1 MALSGQEVL
10 NAVNKMPLG
19 QKVGVVAGVVI
30 LLSAANWYFFIDPM
44 QTQITQRQGTLHA
57 LEDELIQKQS
67 IANNLA
73 QFKHEK
79 EILERRLAQALT
91 ELPNEANIDDLI
103 RSLSEIVTKSGLT
116 INSIEPQA
124 EQRQSFYASIPI
136 VMAVSGNYHEI
147 GVFLDSLSK
156 LARIV
161 NVTNIKMG
169 QARVTNEKLVINAN
183 YIATTFRFLPE
194 ANTPKPAKRAARP
207 SPSSAPPCWPPPA
220 GARRLRLAGRRP
232 PPRPPRP
239 SPSPTTR

>member
-1 MALSGQEVL
+1 MAMTTQDVL
-10 NAVNKMPLG
+10 VAVNKAPLSTKLG
-19 QKVGVVAGVVI
+19 ALVLVAAA
-30 LLSAANWYFFIDPM
+30 LTAANWYFLISPDQDLIAQR
-44 QTQITQRQGTLHA
+44 QTQLRA

-91 ELPNEANIDDLI
+91 ELPNESNIDDLI
-103 RSLSEIVTKSGLT
+103 RSISEIGNKSGLT
-116 INSIEPQA
+116 INNIEPQG

-169 QARVTNEKLVINAN
+169 GAKTTNDKLVVNAS
-183 YIATTFRFLPE
+183 YVATTFRFLPE
-194 ANTPKPAKRAARP
+194 AGK
-207 SPSSAPPCWPPPA
+207 
-220 GARRLRLAGRRP
+220 
-232 PPRPPRP
+232 
-239 SPSPTTR
+239 

>member
-103 RSLSEIVTKSGLT
+103 RSLSEIGTKSGLA

-136 VMAVSGNYHEI
+136 VMSVSGNYHEI

-194 ANTPKPAKRAARP
+194 ANTPRPAK
-207 SPSSAPPCWPPPA
+207 
-220 GARRLRLAGRRP
+220 
-232 PPRPPRP
+232 
-239 SPSPTTR
+239 

>member
-1 MALSGQEVL
+1 MALNGQEVL

-19 QKVGVVAGVVI
+19 QKVGVVAGFVI

-44 QTQITQRQGTLHA
+44 QTQIRERQGTLRA

-103 RSLSEIVTKSGLT
+103 RSLSEIGTKSGLT
-116 INSIEPQA
+116 INSIEPQS
-124 EQRQSFYASIPI
+124 EQRQSFYAAIPI
-136 VMAVSGNYHEI
+136 VMSVSGNYHEI
-147 GVFLDSLSK
+147 GVFLDALSK

-169 QARVTNEKLVINAN
+169 QARIANEKLLINAT

-194 ANTPKPAKRAARP
+194 ANAPRAAK
-207 SPSSAPPCWPPPA
+207 
-220 GARRLRLAGRRP
+220 
-232 PPRPPRP
+232 
-239 SPSPTTR
+239 

>member
-1 MALSGQEVL
+1 MALTGQEVL

-44 QTQITQRQGTLHA
+44 QTQIRDRQGQLRA

-79 EILERRLAQALT
+79 DILERRLAQALT

-103 RSLSEIVTKSGLT
+103 RSLAEVGNKSGLMINT
-116 INSIEPQA
+116 IDPQP

-136 VMAVSGNYHEI
+136 VMSVTGNYHEI

-169 QARVTNEKLVINAN
+169 NSQTKNEKLVVNAT
-183 YIATTFRFLPE
+183 YVATTFRFLPE
-194 ANTPKPAKRAARP
+194 A
-207 SPSSAPPCWPPPA
+207 SPRPA
-220 GARRLRLAGRRP
+220 GAAK
-232 PPRPPRP
+232 
-239 SPSPTTR
+239 

>member
-1 MALSGQEVL
+1 MALTGQEVL
-10 NAVNKMPLG
+10 NAVNKMPLA

-44 QTQITQRQGTLHA
+44 QTQITSRQNSLRQ

-91 ELPNEANIDDLI
+91 ELPNESNIDDLI
-103 RSLSEIVTKSGLT
+103 RSLSEIGTKSGLT
-116 INSIEPQA
+116 ITSIDPQP

-136 VMAVSGNYHEI
+136 VMAVTGNYHEI
-147 GVFLDSLSK
+147 GVFLDALSK

-169 QARVTNEKLVINAN
+169 QARLINEKLVVNAT
-183 YIATTFRFLPE
+183 YVATTFRFLPPE
-194 ANTPKPAKRAARP
+194 TAPAK
-207 SPSSAPPCWPPPA
+207 
-220 GARRLRLAGRRP
+220 GAVK
-232 PPRPPRP
+232 
-239 SPSPTTR
+239 

>member
-1 MALSGQEVL
+1 MALTGHDVL
-10 NAVNKMPLG
+10 NAVNKLPLG
-19 QKVGVVAGVVI
+19 HKVGVVAGFVI

-44 QTQITQRQGTLHA
+44 QTQIRSRQGTLRQ

-73 QFKHEK
+73 QFRHEK

-103 RSLSEIVTKSGLT
+103 RSLSEIGGKSGLV
-116 INSIEPQA
+116 INSIDPQP

-136 VMAVSGNYHEI
+136 VMAVTGNYHEI

-169 QARVTNEKLVINAN
+169 GARTTAEKLVVSAT
-183 YIATTFRFLPE
+183 YVATTFRFLPD
-194 ANTPKPAKRAARP
+194 AA
-207 SPSSAPPCWPPPA
+207 
-220 GARRLRLAGRRP
+220 
-232 PPRPPRP
+232 PPRPAK
-239 SPSPTTR
+239 

>member
-103 RSLSEIVTKSGLT
+103 RSLSEIGTKSGLT

-194 ANTPKPAKRAARP
+194 ANTPRPAK
-207 SPSSAPPCWPPPA
+207 
-220 GARRLRLAGRRP
+220 
-232 PPRPPRP
+232 
-239 SPSPTTR
+239 

>member
-1 MALSGQEVL
+1 MALTGQEVL

-44 QTQITQRQGTLHA
+44 QTQIRERQGTLRA

-103 RSLSEIVTKSGLT
+103 RSLSEIGTKSGLA

-194 ANTPKPAKRAARP
+194 ANTPRPAK
-207 SPSSAPPCWPPPA
+207 
-220 GARRLRLAGRRP
+220 
-232 PPRPPRP
+232 
-239 SPSPTTR
+239 

>member
-1 MALSGQEVL
+1 MALTGQDVL

-19 QKVGVVAGVVI
+19 QKVGAVAGVVI

-44 QTQITQRQGTLHA
+44 QTQITQRQNQLRA

-103 RSLSEIVTKSGLT
+103 RSLSEVGTKSGLT
-116 INSIEPQA
+116 INSIDPQA

-136 VMAVSGNYHEI
+136 VMQVTGNYHEI

-161 NVTNIKMG
+161 NVTNIRMG
-169 QARVTNEKLVINAN
+169 QPRIQNDKLLVNAT
-183 YIATTFRFLPE
+183 YVATTFRFLPE
-194 ANTPKPAKRAARP
+194 AAAAPRAAK
-207 SPSSAPPCWPPPA
+207 
-220 GARRLRLAGRRP
+220 
-232 PPRPPRP
+232 
-239 SPSPTTR
+239 

>member
-1 MALSGQEVL
+1 MALTGQEVL

-44 QTQITQRQGTLHA
+44 QTQITSRQNSLRQ

-91 ELPNEANIDDLI
+91 ELPNESNIDDLI
-103 RSLSEIVTKSGLT
+103 RSLSEIGTKSGLT
-116 INSIEPQA
+116 ITSIDPQP

-136 VMAVSGNYHEI
+136 VMAVTGNYHEI
-147 GVFLDSLSK
+147 GVFLDALSK

-169 QARVTNEKLVINAN
+169 QARLINEKLVVNAT
-183 YIATTFRFLPE
+183 YVATTFRFLPPE
-194 ANTPKPAKRAARP
+194 TAPAK
-207 SPSSAPPCWPPPA
+207 
-220 GARRLRLAGRRP
+220 GAVK
-232 PPRPPRP
+232 
-239 SPSPTTR
+239 

>member
-1 MALSGQEVL
+1 MALTGQDVL
-10 NAVNKMPLG
+10 NALNKAPLG
-19 QKVGVVAGVVI
+19 QKVGVVVAVVVAMA
-30 LLSAANWYFFIDPM
+30 AANWYFFVDPM
-44 QTQITQRQGTLHA
+44 QTQITQRQSTLRS

-91 ELPNEANIDDLI
+91 ELPNEANVDDLI
-103 RSLSEIVTKSGLT
+103 RSLSEIGTKSGLT
-116 INSIEPQA
+116 INSIDPQG
-124 EQRQSFYASIPI
+124 EQRQSFYAQIPI

-169 QARVTNEKLVINAN
+169 GAKLANDKLVVNAS
-183 YIATTFRFLPE
+183 YVATTFRFLPE
-194 ANTPKPAKRAARP
+194 AGK
-207 SPSSAPPCWPPPA
+207 
-220 GARRLRLAGRRP
+220 
-232 PPRPPRP
+232 
-239 SPSPTTR
+239 

>member
-1 MALSGQEVL
+1 MALTGQDVL
-10 NAVNKMPLG
+10 NAVNKLPLG
-19 QKVGVVAGVVI
+19 QKVGVVAGFVI
-30 LLSAANWYFFIDPM
+30 LLSATNWYFFIDPM
-44 QTQITQRQGTLHA
+44 QTQIRQRQGTLRQ

-73 QFKHEK
+73 QFRHEK

-103 RSLSEIVTKSGLT
+103 RSLSEIGGKSGLI
-116 INSIEPQA
+116 INSIDPQA

-136 VMAVSGNYHEI
+136 VMAVTGNYHEI

-169 QARVTNEKLVINAN
+169 GAKMIAEKLVVSAT

-194 ANTPKPAKRAARP
+194 AA
-207 SPSSAPPCWPPPA
+207 
-220 GARRLRLAGRRP
+220 
-232 PPRPPRP
+232 PPRPAK
-239 SPSPTTR
+239 

>member
-1 MALSGQEVL
+1 MALTGQDL
-10 NAVNKMPLG
+10 INQISKASMG
-19 QKVGVVAGVVI
+19 QKIGVVAAVVVAVT
-30 LLSAANWYFFIDPM
+30 AANWYFMIDPEM
-44 QTQITQRQGTLHA
+44 TQIAQRQSQLRA

-103 RSLSEIVTKSGLT
+103 RSLSEIGTKSGLT
-116 INSIEPQA
+116 INTIDPQN

-136 VMAVSGNYHEI
+136 AMSVTGNYQEI

-161 NVTNIKMG
+161 NVTNIKMSN
-169 QARVTNEKLVINAN
+169 ARVVNEKLVVNAT
-183 YIATTFRFLPE
+183 YLATTFRFLPE
-194 ANTPKPAKRAARP
+194 TNRTEAAK
-207 SPSSAPPCWPPPA
+207 
-220 GARRLRLAGRRP
+220 
-232 PPRPPRP
+232 
-239 SPSPTTR
+239 

>member
-1 MALSGQEVL
+1 MALTGQEVL

-44 QTQITQRQGTLHA
+44 QTQITQRQGTLRA

-103 RSLSEIVTKSGLT
+103 RSLSEIGSKSGLT
-116 INSIEPQA
+116 INSIEPQP
-124 EQRQSFYASIPI
+124 EQRQSFYAAIPI
-136 VMAVSGNYHEI
+136 VMSVSGNYHEI

-161 NVTNIKMG
+161 NVTNIRMG
-169 QARVTNEKLVINAN
+169 QARVANEKLLINAT

-194 ANTPKPAKRAARP
+194 ANAPRAAK
-207 SPSSAPPCWPPPA
+207 
-220 GARRLRLAGRRP
+220 
-232 PPRPPRP
+232 
-239 SPSPTTR
+239 

>member
-1 MALSGQEVL
+1 MALTGQEVL

-19 QKVGVVAGVVI
+19 QKVGLVAGLVI

-103 RSLSEIVTKSGLT
+103 RSLSEIGTKSGLT
-116 INSIEPQA
+116 INSIDPQA
-124 EQRQSFYASIPI
+124 EQRQSFYAAIPI
-136 VMAVSGNYHEI
+136 VMSVTGNYHEI
-147 GVFLDSLSK
+147 GVFLDALSK

-169 QARVTNEKLVINAN
+169 QPRVTSEKLIVNAS
-183 YIATTFRFLPE
+183 YVATTFRFLPE
-194 ANTPKPAKRAARP
+194 AAPPKRAAKLAA
-207 SPSSAPPCWPPPA
+207 SPSSPVA
-220 GARRLRLAGRRP
+220 
-232 PPRPPRP
+232 
-239 SPSPTTR
+239 

>member
-1 MALSGQEVL
+1 MALSGQDVL

-19 QKVGVVAGVVI
+19 QKVGAVAGVVI

-44 QTQITQRQGTLHA
+44 TTQITQRQGQLRT

-103 RSLSEIVTKSGLT
+103 RSLSAIGTKSGLT
-116 INSIEPQA
+116 INSIDPQP
-124 EQRQSFYASIPI
+124 EVRQSFYASIPI
-136 VMAVSGNYHEI
+136 VMAVTGNYHEI

-169 QARVTNEKLVINAN
+169 GARVTAEKLVVSAT
-183 YIATTFRFLPE
+183 YVATTFRFLPPE
-194 ANTPKPAKRAARP
+194 QAQQPRAAK
-207 SPSSAPPCWPPPA
+207 
-220 GARRLRLAGRRP
+220 
-232 PPRPPRP
+232 
-239 SPSPTTR
+239 

>member
-1 MALSGQEVL
+1 MALTGQDLL
-10 NAVNKMPLG
+10 NAVNKAPLG
-19 QKVGVVAGVVI
+19 QKVAVMSAVVV
-30 LLSAANWYFFIDPM
+30 LLTAANWYFFIDPM
-44 QTQITQRQGTLHA
+44 QTQIAQRQASLRS

-91 ELPNEANIDDLI
+91 ELPNEANVDDLI
-103 RSLSEIVTKSGLT
+103 RSLSEIGTKSGLT
-116 INSIEPQA
+116 INSIDPQN
-124 EQRQSFYASIPI
+124 EQRQSFYAQIPI

-169 QARVTNEKLVINAN
+169 GAKLQNDKLVVNAS
-183 YIATTFRFLPE
+183 YVATTFRFLPE
-194 ANTPKPAKRAARP
+194 AGK
-207 SPSSAPPCWPPPA
+207 
-220 GARRLRLAGRRP
+220 
-232 PPRPPRP
+232 
-239 SPSPTTR
+239 